1 MGRVTIELPDEL
13 DRRFRARVAE
23 KYGGA
28 KGALGRAF
36 QEAVELWLRREK
48 GK

>member
-13 DRRFRARVAE
+13 DRRFRAGVAE
-23 KYGGA
+23 KYVGK
-28 KGALGRAF
+28 KGALGKAF
-36 QEAVELWLRREK
+36 QEAVELWLKREK